1 MSESNIDAGIDPVIG
16 AGIDPGTLMRLQADA
31 ITDAA
36 ARLDAA
42 EFERAVDLA
51 VACEGKIVVSGA
63 GTSGLI
69 ARKITATLTS
79 TGSAAVFLHPSDALH
94 GGLGIVAPGDL
105 AIGLSNSGET
115 DELLT
120 ILPYLADRKVPLIA
134 IVGNV
139 HSTLARHADVV
150 LDAFAARE
158 ACPLDLAPTASTSV
172 ALALGDALAMA
183 VMQAKGITPEGFAL
197 NHPSGRLGKRLT
209 LKVDDLMDAVD
220 DRPVVAPGSTWMDVV
235 VAISGGG
242 LGAVTVEQD
251 GALLGIVTD
260 GDLRRAVQRA
270 EPADLPGLRAT
281 DVMTPDPVH
290 VRSGTLAHDALRL
303 MEDRPSQISILP
315 VVDELGECIGL
326 LRLHDLVRSG
336 I

>member
-1 MSESNIDAGIDPVIG
+1 MSTQNGVVNQGGFDAPE
-16 AGIDPGTLMRLQADA
+16 LMRLQADA
-31 ITDAA
+31 IADAA
-36 ARLDAA
+36 ARLDRAA
-42 EFERAVDLA
+42 FERAVELG

-63 GTSGLI
+63 GTSGI
-69 ARKITATLTS
+69 IGRKIAATLTS

-94 GGLGIVAPGDL
+94 GGLGIVAPGDI

-115 DELLT
+115 DELLA

-139 HSTLARHADVV
+139 GSTLARHADAV
-150 LDAFAARE
+150 LDAHAARE
-158 ACPLDLAPTASTSV
+158 ACPLDLAPTSSTSV
-172 ALALGDALAMA
+172 ALALGDALAMSI
-183 VMQAKGITPEGFAL
+183 MQVKQITPEAFAL

-209 LKVDDLMDAVD
+209 LKVDDLMHGRDH
-220 DRPVVAPGSTWMDVV
+220 RPTVAPSAGWMEVV

-242 LGAVTVEQD
+242 LGAVTVED
-251 GALLGIVTD
+251 GGALLGIITD
-260 GDLRRAVQRA
+260 GDLRRAVERGD
-270 EPADLPGLRAT
+270 PADLGDLSAA
-281 DVMTPDPVH
+281 DVMTAEPVR
-290 VRSGTLAHDALRL
+290 VRSGSLAHDALRL

-315 VVDELGECIGL
+315 VVDELDYCIGL